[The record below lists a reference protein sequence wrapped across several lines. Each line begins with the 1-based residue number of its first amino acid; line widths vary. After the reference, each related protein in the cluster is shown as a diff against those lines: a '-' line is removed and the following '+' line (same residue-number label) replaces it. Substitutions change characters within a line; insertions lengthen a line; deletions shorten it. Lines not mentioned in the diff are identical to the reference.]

1 MPRLLVEGILC
12 CCSVTNSDCLSDSI
26 VTTWTAA
33 HQAPLSMG
41 FPRQEY
47 WNGLPFPSPYL
58 TENTNSSVIWDWCYG
73 TLLFISNDFQQ
84 SSSFFFIFLS
94 LSASD
99 SFLKFVDLCLWLFWV
114 FLAVC
119 RLSLFVS
126 GGSSA
131 LRCAG
136 FSLLWLLLLQSMRS
150 GRQNS
155 VVVACRLSSCGA
167 WASVAPRGMW
177 SLLDQGGRF
186 LSTVPPGKPQAAVF

>member
-58 TENTNSSVIWDWCYG
+58 TENTNSSMIWDWCYG
-73 TLLFISNDFQQ
+73 ILLFISNDFHQR
-84 SSSFFFIFLS
+84 SSFFFFKSECIWFLFKICWFMFVVVLGLPGRMQAFS
-94 LSASD
+94 L
-99 SFLKFVDLCLWLFWV
+99 C
-114 FLAVC
+114 
-119 RLSLFVS
+119 
-126 GGSSA
+126 A

-136 FSLLWLLLLQSMRS
+136 FSLLWLLLRSMRS
-150 GRQNS
+150 GRQ
-155 VVVACRLSSCGA
+155 ASSCG
-167 WASVAPRGMW
+167 M
-177 SLLDQGGRF
+177 Q
-186 LSTVPPGKPQAAVF
+186 TQ